1 MHPRAVILGV
11 RTDGRPGVW
20 IVYPRGIV
28 VIPEGDGGDMT
39 SELLEAVSDADG
51 FRWDH
56 GWIYEAMAL
65 SDDGKIIVG
74 VAENP
79 DAWWLADYLETTP
92 RVVVWWN
99 LVDKGNGVFYLSRAR
114 VVAKY
119 PEWNMDDVKNDRD
132 GRGYRWNRHHRYWLR
147 WFLDRLGLWFF
158 AWADN
163 YLGDLAGPE
172 ELGDIKPVVK
182 EIDDIYAVYGHDK
195 DGDFAKA
202 KITPYKV
209 LSIEKTDPPVDP
221 DPPVN
226 NPPWPVTGPTDPQD
240 LTSGMSFKL
249 EVSDDQ
255 GIIDNPDN
263 FDPDGDDVEFTA
275 ILSRPFGS
283 PGADPDVKISSDG
296 TFYID
301 VWDPDIAGY
310 FGYYEITISDGELSR
325 TTDFEIV
332 VNFY

>member
-1 MHPRAVILGV
+1 MNSRFFSAISLIVIVSSLLLLSSCPSPLNYTGDTVDTTKTAEATVAVDPVRGLAVLTEPDGSKTVIKSIEGDDTIGCEKVTDYVLFDTDSGGRHQSGRNHPRAVILGV

-20 IVYPRGIV
+20 IVYTGGIV
-28 VIPEGDGGDMT
+28 IIPEGDGGDMT

-132 GRGYRWNRHHRYWLR
+132 GRGYRWNHHHRYGLR

-163 YLGDLAGPE
+163 YVGDLAGPD
-172 ELGDIKPVVK
+172 ELGDIKPLV
-182 EIDDIYAVYGHDK
+182 ED
-195 DGDFAKA
+195 
-202 KITPYKV
+202 
-209 LSIEKTDPPVDP
+209 
-221 DPPVN
+221 
-226 NPPWPVTGPTDPQD
+226 
-240 LTSGMSFKL
+240 
-249 EVSDDQ
+249 SDR
-255 GIIDNPDN
+255 I
-263 FDPDGDDVEFTA
+263 
-275 ILSRPFGS
+275 
-283 PGADPDVKISSDG
+283 
-296 TFYID
+296 
-301 VWDPDIAGY
+301 
-310 FGYYEITISDGELSR
+310 
-325 TTDFEIV
+325 
-332 VNFY
+332 